1 MGKKIPLGA
10 PSELMAILHIGR
22 MVIYMTV
29 FGLLSGECEG
39 HKSLYSASVYGGQNK
54 IEAA

>member
-10 PSELMAILHIGR
+10 PSELMAILHIGH